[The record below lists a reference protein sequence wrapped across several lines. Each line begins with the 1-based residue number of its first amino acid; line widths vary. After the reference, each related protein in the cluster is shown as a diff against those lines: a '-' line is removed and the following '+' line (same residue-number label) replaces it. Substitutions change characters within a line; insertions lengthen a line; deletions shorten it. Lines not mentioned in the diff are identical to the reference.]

1 MRRLLHRL
9 ESRINDYSI
18 KKKFFLFYTV
28 CVLIPLIVTDSTI
41 VYVFVRSERASE
53 YSEMQYVADAVRYSL
68 NDKIEQAMRVG
79 KGIYSSRRMNDF
91 LDKEFSSAYDY
102 VTSNQ
107 ELQKYMWL
115 ESTAALN
122 NINIM
127 LYSDNDTIVNG
138 GQFLRLESALN
149 SQWYAPFL
157 ESGLPQFVYF
167 DYDDTKAPVIDPKRR
182 MLYIRRMDMYRP
194 EREKLLVVDLD
205 YSGIN
210 RYFKQMNYMMDIYI
224 CWNGKIVL
232 SNGRYASKQTPFR
245 DLDKDTDA
253 DVGFRTD
260 LDIYGANMQICV
272 CNMQTNVFEQ
282 IRKNILLA
290 VCLLLLN
297 TVLPFL
303 MFYFLHRSFTV
314 RLRILSDT
322 FQNSNE
328 ERLVEIEDIHSMD
341 EIGILMHGYNS
352 MARHINDLI
361 QIVYKSR
368 IKEQEMA
375 MARQKAELLALH
387 SQINPHFL
395 FNTLECI
402 RMHSIIKKETETAG
416 MIEKLGML
424 QRQYVDW
431 GDDWIPVSKELS
443 FVEAYLAIQKYR
455 FGDRLFCE
463 ISAEDGCGEF
473 LIPKLTIVTFV
484 ENACVHG
491 IECKTMTGWI
501 FVRVLKKDE
510 YLYLE
515 IEDTGKGM
523 DEEEMERLRWKM
535 NHASIQ
541 LLQKKER
548 VGVINACLRLKMKT
562 DGEVSFDLDGEEGTG
577 LTVQIK
583 IPLKYL
589 GGHAG

>member
-41 VYVFVRSERASE
+41 VYVFVRSERASV
-53 YSEMQYVADAVRYSL
+53 YSEMQNVADAVRYSL

-322 FQNSNE
+322 FQNVNE

-541 LLQKKER
+541 RLQKKER

>member
-1 MRRLLHRL
+1 MRMLLHRL

-41 VYVFVRSERASE
+41 VYVFVRSERAAV
-53 YSEMQYVADAVRYSL
+53 YSEMQNVADAVRYSL

-91 LDKEFSSAYDY
+91 LDKEFSSPLDY

-107 ELQKYMWL
+107 ELHKYMWL
-115 ESTAALN
+115 ESTAALD

-138 GQFLRLESALN
+138 GQFLRLDSALD

-157 ESGLPQFVYF
+157 ESGLSQFVYF
-167 DYDDTKAPVIDPKRR
+167 DYDDTKVPVIGPKRR

-210 RYFKQMNYMMDIYI
+210 RYLKQMNYMMDIFI

-232 SNGRYASKQTPFR
+232 SNGKYASQQMPFY
-245 DLDKDTDA
+245 DWGTDIDV

-260 LDIYGANMQICV
+260 LDIYGADMQICV
-272 CNMQTNVFEQ
+272 CKTQTNVLGHIQ
-282 IRKNILLA
+282 KNIPLT
-290 VCLLLLN
+290 VGLLLLN
-297 TVLPFL
+297 TILPLL
-303 MFYFLHRSFTV
+303 MFYFLNRSFTV
-314 RLRILSDT
+314 RLGILSDT

-328 ERLVEIEDIHSMD
+328 ERLVEIEGIHGMD
-341 EIGILMHGYNS
+341 EIGSLMRGYNS
-352 MARHINDLI
+352 MARHINELI

-402 RMHSIIKKETETAG
+402 RMHSIIKKETETAS

-443 FVEAYLAIQKYR
+443 FAEAYLAIQKYR
-455 FGDRLFCE
+455 FGDRLSFE
-463 ISAEDGCGEF
+463 ISAEDGCGEY

-491 IECKTMTGWI
+491 IECKTMPVWI
-501 FVRVLKKDE
+501 FVRVLTKGE

-523 DEEEMERLRWKM
+523 DEEAMERLSWKM

-541 LLQKKER
+541 LLQEKER

-562 DGEVSFDLDGEEGTG
+562 DGEVSFDLDGEEGAG

-583 IPLKYL
+583 ISLKYL

>member
-41 VYVFVRSERASE
+41 VYVFVRSERASV
-53 YSEMQYVADAVRYSL
+53 YSEMQNAADAVRYSL

-322 FQNSNE
+322 FQNVNE

-541 LLQKKER
+541 RLQKKER